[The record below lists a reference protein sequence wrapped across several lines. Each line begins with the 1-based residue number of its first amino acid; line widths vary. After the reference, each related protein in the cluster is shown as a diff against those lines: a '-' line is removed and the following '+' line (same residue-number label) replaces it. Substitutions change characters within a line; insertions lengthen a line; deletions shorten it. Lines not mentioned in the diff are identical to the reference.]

1 MSKKPIRTRFAPSPT
16 GPLHIGGLRTALFNY
31 LFAKKNEGTFILRI
45 EDTDQSRYVQSAEK
59 YIIDSLKWC
68 GIQPDEGVG
77 AEEIYGPYRQSE
89 RKGFYTRFAKELID
103 SGNAYFA
110 FDTPGEL
117 GKLRSE
123 SETKKQTFTYD
134 AKIRRKLNNS
144 LKLSSSEVKYRMSK
158 GQPYVV
164 RFMFPEDEIII
175 MPDLVRGEVRVNSS
189 TLDDKVLFKSD
200 GMPTYH
206 LANVVD
212 DHYMKISHVIRGEE
226 WLPSLPLHVSLY
238 KALGW
243 KDEMPEFAHLPLILK
258 PDGKGKLSKRDG
270 DKGGFPVFPLQWED
284 PKTGETSSGYRE
296 SGYFPESCLN
306 ILAFL
311 GWNPGTEQEIFSLD
325 ELIQSFDIHKVGK
338 AGAKFDPD
346 KAKWYNHHYMQLKDI
361 ESIAKEFEIILN
373 ERGINYDP
381 QFVLKVIEKVRER
394 VNFVSDIWEHADF
407 FFEAPQ
413 SYDEKVAKKRWKETT
428 PDIMNSLIQI
438 LEDELE
444 FNSANLEVKVKVA
457 IEQNEWGMGAVMN
470 AWRLAL
476 VGTSKGPHLFD
487 IAEILGKEEC
497 VKRMKKAVEV
507 LS

>member
-1 MSKKPIRTRFAPSPT
+1 
-16 GPLHIGGLRTALFNY
+16 
-31 LFAKKNEGTFILRI
+31 
-45 EDTDQSRYVQSAEK
+45 
-59 YIIDSLKWC
+59 
-68 GIQPDEGVG
+68 
-77 AEEIYGPYRQSE
+77 
-89 RKGFYTRFAKELID
+89 
-103 SGNAYFA
+103 
-110 FDTPGEL
+110 
-117 GKLRSE
+117 
-123 SETKKQTFTYD
+123 
-134 AKIRRKLNNS
+134 
-144 LKLSSSEVKYRMSK
+144 
-158 GQPYVV
+158 
-164 RFMFPEDEIII
+164 
-175 MPDLVRGEVRVNSS
+175 
-189 TLDDKVLFKSD
+189 
-200 GMPTYH
+200 MPTYH